1 MPRRGKSRA
10 SAFTLVELLVVI
22 AIIGILVGLLL
33 PAVQAAREAARKTQ
47 CTNHLRQFALGMLQ
61 FENTAGA
68 LPTAAM
74 SWDARAYSGRGP
86 GSWYDDHGWYSQMG
100 PYIEEQAWFDMIDFD
115 VAFSHVDNDPAR
127 RVEIALY
134 ACPSDIGL
142 QKNEWR
148 SPTWARLRGNYVV
161 NFGNTN
167 YGQTDKDGIPF
178 GGAPFR
184 GGLETGLE
192 VITDG
197 TSHTLMMSE
206 IRILPELPDELAWGG
221 PYSDF
226 TTGLGGQT
234 FTAWNPPNSNVG
246 DEVARLVVQQ
256 QYYEA
261 NGIPLPRRL
270 DPTKAQTFAA
280 RSHHPGGVVASLC
293 DASVRFFA
301 ESIDLVLWQ
310 AWSTAAAGD
319 QTE

>member
-127 RVEIALY
+127 RVEIATL
-134 ACPSDIGL
+134 CLS
-142 QKNEWR
+142 
-148 SPTWARLRGNYVV
+148 
-161 NFGNTN
+161 FG
-167 YGQTDKDGIPF
+167 Y
-178 GGAPFR
+178 R
-184 GGLETGLE
+184 
-192 VITDG
+192 
-197 TSHTLMMSE
+197 
-206 IRILPELPDELAWGG
+206 
-221 PYSDF
+221 
-226 TTGLGGQT
+226 
-234 FTAWNPPNSNVG
+234 
-246 DEVARLVVQQ
+246 
-256 QYYEA
+256 
-261 NGIPLPRRL
+261 
-270 DPTKAQTFAA
+270 AA
-280 RSHHPGGVVASLC
+280 KERV
-293 DASVRFFA
+293 A
-301 ESIDLVLWQ
+301 ESDLGPPPGQLRRQ
-310 AWSTAAAGD
+310 LR
-319 QTE
+319 

>member
-1 MPRRGKSRA
+1 MARPTKTA
-10 SAFTLVELLVVI
+10 S
-22 AIIGILVGLLL
+22 
-33 PAVQAAREAARKTQ
+33 PSAAQ
-47 CTNHLRQFALGMLQ
+47 
-61 FENTAGA
+61 
-68 LPTAAM
+68 
-74 SWDARAYSGRGP
+74 
-86 GSWYDDHGWYSQMG
+86 
-100 PYIEEQAWFDMIDFD
+100 
-115 VAFSHVDNDPAR
+115 
-127 RVEIALY
+127 
-134 ACPSDIGL
+134 
-142 QKNEWR
+142 
-148 SPTWARLRGNYVV
+148 
-161 NFGNTN
+161 
-167 YGQTDKDGIPF
+167 
-178 GGAPFR
+178 PFR

-206 IRILPELPDELAWGG
+206 IRILPELPDELTWGG

-246 DEVARLVVQQ
+246 DEVARLVVQP

-293 DASVRFFA
+293 DASVRFFS